1 MGQETVYEGRYLS
14 CDNLKPR
21 TGPDDL
27 GHGNRCLHGH
37 GQRSGTQSIPLYAL
51 PDAASDVIRNVPV
64 GDLMLY
70 PQQEL
75 APQQS
80 EDWIW
85 VRHDISQEDI
95 WQGGE
100 FGWVRPDNLTICG

>member
-1 MGQETVYEGRYLS
+1 MKAGIFLATTLSLGLGLTTSAMATVA
-14 CDNLKPR
+14 CTATAKDP
-21 TGPDDL
+21 
-27 GHGNRCLHGH
+27 
-37 GQRSGTQSIPLYAL
+37 GTQSIPLYAL